1 MDQNFKLQLSLKTK
15 FYLTLLI
22 GIAFLLSTLNYILN
36 YENNEL
42 DKKYDNSI
50 DFNEAITPIR
60 KIS

>member
-50 DFNEAITPIR
+50 ESYI
-60 KIS
+60 